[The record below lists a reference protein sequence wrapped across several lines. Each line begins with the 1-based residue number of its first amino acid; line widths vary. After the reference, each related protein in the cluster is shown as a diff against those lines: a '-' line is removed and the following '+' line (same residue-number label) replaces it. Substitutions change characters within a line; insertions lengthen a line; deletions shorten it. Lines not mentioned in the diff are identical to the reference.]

1 MFFELRPRSFS
12 DSETFVFLCVFCW
25 TRAELENSLRV
36 EAALICLSTRA
47 GLLWCS
53 WRHKQENTEGKPNIL
68 EFAFTKYP
76 HLVKDNLAELIV
88 VMEQDGGEIYSF
100 ILSTLSSLSS
110 PKVWPQ
116 KRKTDSL
123 SSCDISSALCVSV
136 HQVTMRWRGTQINIW
151 PPRTCGSS
159 GTTRSLRR
167 ATWAS
172 ALVPVHRG
180 KRRQKSI
187 NIAFWQQLC
196 NETAVRTEDIVSDV
210 LWMHV
215 RCVNRPG
222 HTRI

>member
-1 MFFELRPRSFS
+1 MCFVGLELNWKTASGSRLHWS
-12 DSETFVFLCVFCW
+12 V
-25 TRAELENSLRV
+25 
-36 EAALICLSTRA
+36 CL
-47 GLLWCS
+47 
-53 WRHKQENTEGKPNIL
+53 QEPVCCGAHGDTNKKTQRGKPNIL

-110 PKVWPQ
+110 PKVWPR
-116 KRKTDSL
+116 KRKTDYL

-151 PPRTCGSS
+151 PPRTCGSL

-187 NIAFWQQLC
+187 NVAFWQQLC

-210 LWMHV
+210 LWIHL